1 MLQFDTEGLN
11 AENLAAEIRVIGVGG
26 GGCNAVNRM
35 IEEGVDG
42 VTYLAVNT
50 DKKALENNKS
60 ENKLQIGVKLT
71 GGRGAGANPEKGQKA
86 AEENLDDIEK
96 FIEGADMVFV
106 TAGMGGGTG
115 TGAAP
120 VIAKLAKD
128 KGILTVGVVT
138 KPFFFE
144 GNLRNQHA
152 NLGIELL
159 KKYVDSLVVVPND
172 KLLALADKNTSAMQ
186 AFWLS
191 DNVLRQGVQGISDII
206 MEDGYINLDFEDV
219 RTIML
224 DRGIA
229 HMGIGTAT
237 GENAVMD
244 ATKKAMES
252 PLLETSINK
261 AKGVIMNFTGRDLG
275 MLDIQEA
282 ADAVHAAAAE
292 NANIIFGLVIKPEME
307 EVSVTI
313 IATGFDDKDKNALRE
328 IKGHMSEVAE
338 AQQEAEFE
346 AQAESASET
355 VNADEANFDIPT
367 FLQNR

>member
-11 AENLAAEIRVIGVGG
+11 AETLAAEIRVIGVGG
-26 GGCNAVNRM
+26 GGCNAVNSM
-35 IEEGVDG
+35 IENGVQG

-50 DKKALENNKS
+50 DKKALENSKS

-144 GNLRNQHA
+144 GALRNQHA

-172 KLLALADKNTSAMQ
+172 KLLTIADKNTSAMQ

-224 DRGIA
+224 DKGIA
-229 HMGIGTAT
+229 HMGIGNAS

-252 PLLETSINK
+252 PLLETSIDK
-261 AKGVIMNFTGRDLG
+261 AKGVILNFTGKDLG

-282 ADAVHAAAAE
+282 AQAVQSVAAE
-292 NANIIFGLVIKPEME
+292 GVNIIFGLVIKPDMDD
-307 EVSVTI
+307 VSVTI
-313 IATGFDDKDKNALRE
+313 IATGFEDGKNQNTFRE
-328 IKGHMSEVAE
+328 IKGHMSEAAE
-338 AQQEAEFE
+338 IRQEQESTE
-346 AQAESASET
+346 PQAENVTNTTDS
-355 VNADEANFDIPT
+355 NFDIPT
-367 FLQNR
+367 FLQK

>member
-11 AENLAAEIRVIGVGG
+11 SETLAAEIRVIGVGG
-26 GGCNAVNRM
+26 GGCNAVNSM
-35 IEEGVDG
+35 IENGVQG

-50 DKKALENNKS
+50 DKKALENSKS

-96 FIEGADMVFV
+96 FIDGADMVFV

-144 GNLRNQHA
+144 GALRNQHA
-152 NLGIELL
+152 NLGVELL

-172 KLLALADKNTSAMQ
+172 KLLSIADKNTSAMQ

-219 RTIML
+219 RTIMR
-224 DRGIA
+224 DKGIA
-229 HMGIGTAT
+229 HMGIGTAS

-252 PLLETSINK
+252 PLLETSIDK
-261 AKGVIMNFTGRDLG
+261 AKGVILNFTGKDLG

-282 ADAVHAAAAE
+282 AQAVQSVAADDV
-292 NANIIFGLVIKPEME
+292 NVIFGLVIKPDME
-307 EVSVTI
+307 DVSVTI
-313 IATGFDDKDKNALRE
+313 IATGFEDGKSKSGFRE
-328 IKGHMSEVAE
+328 IKGHLSEVAE
-338 AQQEAEFE
+338 ASNAEVSE
-346 AQAESASET
+346 ETATGNSVAAEDS
-355 VNADEANFDIPT
+355 NFDIPT
-367 FLQNR
+367 FLQK